1 MSEAKRVIVIA
12 GPNGAGKSTFAR
24 EFLPNEAA
32 CPVFVNADLIA
43 ARLSPFAPE
52 KAAIRAGRLML
63 EELQRHAA
71 GGASFAFETTLSG
84 RGYAPL
90 IQRWQAAGYR
100 VHLVSRGC
108 PPWMWPWSAWRP
120 GWHKGGT
127 TSPRR

>member
-43 ARLSPFAPE
+43 AGLSPFAPE

-63 EELQRHAA
+63 EEL
-71 GGASFAFETTLSG
+71 
-84 RGYAPL
+84 
-90 IQRWQAAGYR
+90 
-100 VHLVSRGC
+100 
-108 PPWMWPWSAWRP
+108 
-120 GWHKGGT
+120 
-127 TSPRR
+127 